1 MSTLILRPNQDTST
15 AQQVC
20 SSGALH
26 YVLVDEATKDEA
38 DYLRNPDTTTTTKTD
53 LYDLP
58 NHWEESGTINS
69 VTVKLY
75 ANYILH
81 GTSAGTTYVK
91 PLIRVS
97 DTEYG
102 DNQALTDTVALYSQT
117 WTTNPYTSEAWTWTQ
132 IDALIA
138 GDSLTNYATD
148 GKNYKATYC
157 YQLWVE
163 VDYGES
169 GSSTVFLPNIMK
181 HNFIPPLIGGY

>member
-1 MSTLILRPNQDTST
+1 MSTLILRPNQDTAT
-15 AQQVC
+15 VQQEC
-20 SSGALH
+20 SSGLTH
-26 YVLVDEATKDEA
+26 YILIDEETKDEA
-38 DYLRNPDTTTTTKTD
+38 DYLRNPSTTTTKTD
-53 LYDLP
+53 LYDLT
-58 NHWEESGTINS
+58 NHTTQSGTINS

-75 ANYILH
+75 AKYVLS
-81 GTSAGTTYVK
+81 GTTAGTTYVK

-97 DTEYG
+97 DTNYG

-148 GKNYKATYC
+148 AKNYKATYC

-163 VDYGES
+163 VAYGES

>member
-15 AQQVC
+15 AQQEP
-20 SSGALH
+20 SSGTTH
-26 YVLVDEATKDEA
+26 YILIDEVTKDEA
-38 DYLRNPDTTTTTKTD
+38 DYLKNPSTTATTTKTD
-53 LYDLP
+53 LYDLT
-58 NHWEESGTINS
+58 NHGAESDTINS

-75 ANYILH
+75 AKYVLY
-81 GTSAGTTYVK
+81 GTSAGTAYVK

-97 DTEYG
+97 DTNYG

-148 GKNYKATYC
+148 AKNYKATYC

-163 VDYGES
+163 VAYGEAAA
-169 GSSTVFLPNIMK
+169 GTLPLKNVFNRP
-181 HNFIPPLIGGY
+181 FRGVFR

>member
-15 AQQVC
+15 AQQEC
-20 SSGALH
+20 SSGVTH
-26 YVLVDEATKDEA
+26 YILVDEVTKDEA
-38 DYLRNPDTTTTTKTD
+38 DYLKNPDTTTTTKTD

-58 NHWEESGTINS
+58 NHDAESGTINS

-75 ANYILH
+75 AKYVLS
-81 GTSAGTTYVK
+81 GTSAGTAYVK

-97 DTEYG
+97 DTNYG

-148 GKNYKATYC
+148 AKNYKATYC

-163 VDYGES
+163 VDYGA
-169 GSSTVFLPNIMK
+169 SSLVLPVFAYHYMN
-181 HNFIPPLIGGY
+181 HC

>member
-1 MSTLILRPNQDTST
+1 MSTLILRPSQDTAT
-15 AQQVC
+15 VQQEC
-20 SSGALH
+20 SSGLTH
-26 YVLVDEATKDEA
+26 YILVDEATKDEA
-38 DYLRNPDTTTTTKTD
+38 DYLKNPDTTTTTKTD
-53 LYDLP
+53 LYELP
-58 NHWEESGTINS
+58 SHGAVSGTINS

-75 ANYILH
+75 AKYILTS
-81 GTSAGTTYVK
+81 GTTDGTTYVK

-97 DTEYG
+97 DTNYG

-148 GKNYKATYC
+148 AKNYKATYC

-163 VDYGES
+163 VAYGEAAA
-169 GSSTVFLPNIMK
+169 GSLPLKNVFGRP
-181 HNFIPPLIGGY
+181 FRGVFR

>member
-1 MSTLILRPNQDTST
+1 MSTLILRPNSDTSF
-15 AQQVC
+15 AEQEC
-20 SSGALH
+20 SSGMTH
-26 YVLVDEATKDEA
+26 YILVDEATLDEA
-38 DYLRNPDTTTTTKTD
+38 DYLKNPSTTTTTKTD
-53 LYDLP
+53 LYNLT

-75 ANYILH
+75 AKYILTS
-81 GTSAGTTYVK
+81 GTTDGTTYVK

-97 DTEYG
+97 DTNYG

-148 GKNYKATYC
+148 AKNYKSTYC

-163 VDYGES
+163 VDYTAG
-169 GSSTVFLPNIMK
+169 GSSVKPYYYYLNQ
-181 HNFIPPLIGGY
+181 